1 MLQFS
6 FIDQGLRDFIRDE
19 NEDVLVKEFSTWE
32 EADDY
37 IMDGGLFDFGWT
49 NQGTQKHCW
58 NDPDGD

>member
-19 NEDVLVKEFSTWE
+19 NGDVLVKEFSSWE
-32 EADDY
+32 DADEF
-37 IMDGGLFDFGWT
+37 IMDGGLTDYGWT
-49 NQGTQKHCW
+49 NQGTQKKCW

>member
-19 NEDVLVKEFSTWE
+19 NGDVLVKEFSTWE

-37 IMDGGLFDFGWT
+37 IMDGGLFDFGW
-49 NQGTQKHCW
+49 KKCF
-58 NDPDGD
+58 